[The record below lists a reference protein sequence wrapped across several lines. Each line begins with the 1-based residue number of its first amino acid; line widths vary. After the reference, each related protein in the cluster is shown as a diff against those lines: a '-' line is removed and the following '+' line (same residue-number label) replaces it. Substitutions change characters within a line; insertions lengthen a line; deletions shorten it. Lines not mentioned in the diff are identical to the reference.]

1 MKDKVIA
8 GKAVI
13 HIPSVEELKA
23 ENGTIPEVE
32 KYISQHLDDAKLK
45 EFFRFLIEQYGFAIE
60 KWMMDAFLNGL
71 NCAANL
77 TLELCE
83 GLSEKSEK

>member
-1 MKDKVIA
+1 MKDKVII

-45 EFFRFLIEQYGFAIE
+45 EFFRFLVEQYELCIE
-60 KWMMDAFLNGL
+60 VWMMDAYQSGL

-77 TLELCE
+77 TLELCKGVNE
-83 GLSEKSEK
+83 ESEE